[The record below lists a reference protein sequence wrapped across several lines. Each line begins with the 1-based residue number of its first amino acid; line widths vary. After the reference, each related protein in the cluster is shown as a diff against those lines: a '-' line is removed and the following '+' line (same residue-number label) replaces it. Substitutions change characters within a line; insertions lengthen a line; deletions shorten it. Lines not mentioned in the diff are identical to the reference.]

1 MSGDQR
7 STNTITAVADAFY
20 DSIPLVVFTGQVPL
34 NLIGNDAFQEVDIVG
49 MTRGITKYSVTVR
62 DRKELGK
69 ILKME
74 EKTERW
80 SCIFSWE
87 IYNKSVTVQYL
98 HCYITPE
105 KYRYRNRIN
114 SERKIMKKNRWEQ
127 TYREGGSIMRNME
140 FKMER
145 QGLLT
150 VGQEVDVT
158 ESALP
163 TSYYYTIQPMIAMSK
178 NYPGYERLQSRKG
191 IVKDIKETDRGYYTV
206 VEFDEEDIGN

>member
-1 MSGDQR
+1 M
-7 STNTITAVADAFY
+7 A
-20 DSIPLVVFTGQVPL
+20 
-34 NLIGNDAFQEVDIVG
+34 
-49 MTRGITKYSVTVR
+49 
-62 DRKELGK
+62 
-69 ILKME
+69 
-74 EKTERW
+74 EKQKRW
-80 SCIFSWE
+80 SCIFLRE
-87 IYNKSVTVQYL
+87 IYNKNVTVQDYG
-98 HCYITPE
+98 YQ
-105 KYRYRNRIN
+105 NRIN
-114 SERKIMKKNRWEQ
+114 NEKEDYEKNRWEQ
-127 TYREGGSIMRNME
+127 LYREGGSIMRNME

-206 VEFDEEDIGN
+206 VEFDEQDIGN

>member
-1 MSGDQR
+1 M
-7 STNTITAVADAFY
+7 A
-20 DSIPLVVFTGQVPL
+20 
-34 NLIGNDAFQEVDIVG
+34 
-49 MTRGITKYSVTVR
+49 
-62 DRKELGK
+62 
-69 ILKME
+69 
-74 EKTERW
+74 EKQGSWT
-80 SCIFSWE
+80 CIFPRE
-87 IYNKSVTVQYL
+87 IYNKNRKIQVL
-98 HCYITPE
+98 EPE
-105 KYRYRNRIN
+105 KQ
-114 SERKIMKKNRWEQ
+114 RKKKMKKNRGKQSE
-127 TYREGGSIMRNME
+127 RKGEPIMRNME

-206 VEFDEEDIGN
+206 VEFDEEDIES

>member
-1 MSGDQR
+1 M
-7 STNTITAVADAFY
+7 A
-20 DSIPLVVFTGQVPL
+20 
-34 NLIGNDAFQEVDIVG
+34 
-49 MTRGITKYSVTVR
+49 
-62 DRKELGK
+62 
-69 ILKME
+69 
-74 EKTERW
+74 EKQKRW
-80 SCIFSWE
+80 SCIFLRE
-87 IYNKSVTVQYL
+87 IYNKNVTVQDYG
-98 HCYITPE
+98 YQ
-105 KYRYRNRIN
+105 NRIN
-114 SERKIMKKNRWEQ
+114 NEKEDYEKNRWEQ
-127 TYREGGSIMRNME
+127 LYREGGSIMRNME

>member
-1 MSGDQR
+1 
-7 STNTITAVADAFY
+7 
-20 DSIPLVVFTGQVPL
+20 
-34 NLIGNDAFQEVDIVG
+34 
-49 MTRGITKYSVTVR
+49 
-62 DRKELGK
+62 
-69 ILKME
+69 ME
-74 EKTERW
+74 EKAERW
-80 SCIFSWE
+80 SCIFSRE

-114 SERKIMKKNRWEQ
+114 SERKI
-127 TYREGGSIMRNME
+127 ME

>member
-1 MSGDQR
+1 M
-7 STNTITAVADAFY
+7 A
-20 DSIPLVVFTGQVPL
+20 
-34 NLIGNDAFQEVDIVG
+34 
-49 MTRGITKYSVTVR
+49 
-62 DRKELGK
+62 
-69 ILKME
+69 
-74 EKTERW
+74 EKQKRW
-80 SCIFSWE
+80 SCIFLRE
-87 IYNKSVTVQYL
+87 IYNKNVTVQRYG
-98 HCYITPE
+98 
-105 KYRYRNRIN
+105 YRNRIN
-114 SERKIMKKNRWEQ
+114 NEKEDYEKNRWEQ
-127 TYREGGSIMRNME
+127 PYREGEPIMRNME

>member
-1 MSGDQR
+1 M
-7 STNTITAVADAFY
+7 A
-20 DSIPLVVFTGQVPL
+20 
-34 NLIGNDAFQEVDIVG
+34 
-49 MTRGITKYSVTVR
+49 
-62 DRKELGK
+62 
-69 ILKME
+69 
-74 EKTERW
+74 EKQKRW
-80 SCIFSWE
+80 SCIFLRE
-87 IYNKSVTVQYL
+87 IYNKNVTVQDYG
-98 HCYITPE
+98 YQ
-105 KYRYRNRIN
+105 NRIN
-114 SERKIMKKNRWEQ
+114 NEKEDYEKNRWEQ
-127 TYREGGSIMRNME
+127 LYREGGPIMRNME

>member
-1 MSGDQR
+1 M
-7 STNTITAVADAFY
+7 A
-20 DSIPLVVFTGQVPL
+20 
-34 NLIGNDAFQEVDIVG
+34 
-49 MTRGITKYSVTVR
+49 
-62 DRKELGK
+62 
-69 ILKME
+69 
-74 EKTERW
+74 EKQKRW
-80 SCIFSWE
+80 SCIFLRE
-87 IYNKSVTVQYL
+87 IYNKNVTVQRYG
-98 HCYITPE
+98 
-105 KYRYRNRIN
+105 YRNRIN
-114 SERKIMKKNRWEQ
+114 NEKEDYEKNRWEQ
-127 TYREGGSIMRNME
+127 PYREGGPIMRNME

-191 IVKDIKETDRGYYTV
+191 IVKDIKETERGYYTV

>member
-1 MSGDQR
+1 
-7 STNTITAVADAFY
+7 
-20 DSIPLVVFTGQVPL
+20 
-34 NLIGNDAFQEVDIVG
+34 
-49 MTRGITKYSVTVR
+49 
-62 DRKELGK
+62 
-69 ILKME
+69 ME
-74 EKTERW
+74 EKAERW
-80 SCIFSWE
+80 SCIFSRE

-127 TYREGGSIMRNME
+127 TYREGGPIMRNME

-206 VEFDEEDIGN
+206 VEFNEEDIGN

>member
-1 MSGDQR
+1 
-7 STNTITAVADAFY
+7 
-20 DSIPLVVFTGQVPL
+20 
-34 NLIGNDAFQEVDIVG
+34 
-49 MTRGITKYSVTVR
+49 
-62 DRKELGK
+62 
-69 ILKME
+69 ME
-74 EKTERW
+74 EKAKRW
-80 SCIFSWE
+80 SCIFSRE

-127 TYREGGSIMRNME
+127 TYREGGPIMRNME

-191 IVKDIKETDRGYYTV
+191 IVKDIKDGILACMSRDFGIFMPKHLAVQWLLNNYKRTFQIKRNVLFLKSARYNGCPGDS
-206 VEFDEEDIGN
+206 EDPGLINYSDGK

>member
-1 MSGDQR
+1 
-7 STNTITAVADAFY
+7 
-20 DSIPLVVFTGQVPL
+20 
-34 NLIGNDAFQEVDIVG
+34 
-49 MTRGITKYSVTVR
+49 
-62 DRKELGK
+62 
-69 ILKME
+69 ME
-74 EKTERW
+74 EKAKRW
-80 SCIFSWE
+80 SCIFSRE

-114 SERKIMKKNRWEQ
+114 SERKIMKKSRWEQ
-127 TYREGGSIMRNME
+127 RYREGGPIMRNME

-163 TSYYYTIQPMIAMSK
+163 TSYYYTIQPMIAMS
-178 NYPGYERLQSRKG
+178 
-191 IVKDIKETDRGYYTV
+191 
-206 VEFDEEDIGN
+206 